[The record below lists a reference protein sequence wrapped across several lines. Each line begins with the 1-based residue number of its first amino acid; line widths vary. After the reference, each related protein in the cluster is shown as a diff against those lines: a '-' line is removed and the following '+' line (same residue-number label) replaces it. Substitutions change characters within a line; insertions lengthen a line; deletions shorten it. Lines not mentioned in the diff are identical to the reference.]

1 MQQMKIFKKIKYY
14 YLKRN
19 RYLEA
24 YLQELVSNKTG
35 FEPYEIKVNIASK
48 EPESRKDFNC
58 FEFSYQGL
66 NYTLKDDKLQI
77 KNEID

>member
-1 MQQMKIFKKIKYY
+1 MKIFKKIRYN

-19 RYLEA
+19 RYFDP
-24 YLQELVSNKTG
+24 YLQDLISNNTG
-35 FEPYEIKVNIASK
+35 FEPYEIKVIIASK
-48 EPESRKDFNC
+48 KPESRKDFNY